1 MTKFYDAY
9 SDAYLVLYK
18 KWQFFYLFFWQNFS
32 KILSKT
38 HQIAPF
44 LKIFSGEHAPEPPS
58 KLVVSPRAAWREIP
72 PLFQK
77 NFEPP
82 PPEMK
87 P

>member
-1 MTKFYDAY
+1 MTIFK
-9 SDAYLVLYK
+9 
-18 KWQFFYLFFWQNFS
+18 LFFWQNFS

-58 KLVVSPRAAWREIP
+58 QTRGFATRCTFPEKFWT
-72 PLFQK
+72 
-77 NFEPP
+77 

-87 P
+87 S